1 MTTLIQYAS
10 LHPTPWKNGGG
21 CTTEILASPP
31 GATLDDF
38 DFRISLATIAQS
50 GPFSVFPG
58 VDRTLS
64 LVNGG
69 NVVLDVGNE
78 RKVAL
83 SDREPVVAFP
93 GEVPVSAT
101 VDGNPT
107 VDFNVMTRRGRCS
120 HQVERR
126 VFRDYSQ
133 LERRSALTVLFLAE
147 GDVWRNQR
155 RMVMHAFS
163 PTAIRAYFD
172 RMVHAVHRFDGT
184 VDKFIGDGMMVLF
197 GAPRK
202 SADPCG
208 DAVRCALAMMEQLDE
223 LGVGVVRR
231 ARGEA
236 GSLRNS
242 TGKGTV
248 LSSVSPRLPICS
260 SSGCSR

>member
-64 LVNGG
+64 LVDGG

-126 VFRDYSQ
+126 VFRDYAE
-133 LERRSALTVLFLAE
+133 LERRSALTVLFFAE
-147 GDVWRNQR
+147 GDTLTVHSERE
-155 RMVMHAFS
+155 RMS
-163 PTAIRAYFD
+163 
-172 RMVHAVHRFDGT
+172 MVRY
-184 VDKFIGDGMMVLF
+184 
-197 GAPRK
+197 
-202 SADPCG
+202 
-208 DAVRCALAMMEQLDE
+208 DAVVLDREQNWVLEAPQATVYIVDIIPEDE
-223 LGVGVVRR
+223 DD
-231 ARGEA
+231 EE
-236 GSLRNS
+236 
-242 TGKGTV
+242 
-248 LSSVSPRLPICS
+248 
-260 SSGCSR
+260 

>member
-64 LVNGG
+64 LVDGG

-101 VDGNPT
+101 VDGIPT

-126 VFRDYSQ
+126 VFRDYTE
-133 LERRSALTVLFLAE
+133 LERRSALTVLFVAE
-147 GDVWRNQR
+147 GDTLTVHSDRE
-155 RMVMHAFS
+155 RMS
-163 PTAIRAYFD
+163 
-172 RMVHAVHRFDGT
+172 MVRY
-184 VDKFIGDGMMVLF
+184 
-197 GAPRK
+197 
-202 SADPCG
+202 
-208 DAVRCALAMMEQLDE
+208 DAVVLDREE
-223 LGVGVVRR
+223 LWTLEAPQATVYIVDIMPEEEE
-231 ARGEA
+231 GE
-236 GSLRNS
+236 GMWQ
-242 TGKGTV
+242 
-248 LSSVSPRLPICS
+248 
-260 SSGCSR
+260 

>member
-64 LVNGG
+64 LVDGG

-101 VDGNPT
+101 VDGSPT

-126 VFRDYSQ
+126 VFRDYTE
-133 LERRSALTVLFLAE
+133 LERRSALTVLFVAE
-147 GDVWRNQR
+147 GDTLTVHSDRE
-155 RMVMHAFS
+155 RMS
-163 PTAIRAYFD
+163 
-172 RMVHAVHRFDGT
+172 MVRY
-184 VDKFIGDGMMVLF
+184 
-197 GAPRK
+197 
-202 SADPCG
+202 
-208 DAVRCALAMMEQLDE
+208 DAVVLDREE
-223 LGVGVVRR
+223 LWTLEAPQATVYIVDIMPEEEE
-231 ARGEA
+231 GE
-236 GSLRNS
+236 GMWQ
-242 TGKGTV
+242 
-248 LSSVSPRLPICS
+248 
-260 SSGCSR
+260 